1 MRRLEYVVTTAAQ
14 GFWRNPVMS
23 LASTFTVGLMLLL
36 FAFFLATDRGLQA
49 AVGVLE
55 SKVELALFLEDDA
68 RVSDVLDLRARIEA
82 DPAVSRV
89 DYVTKEQAM
98 ARLVDIAAKR
108 PDIQIVDT
116 SENPLQASLEV
127 KLAHAQDAPRVTAA
141 LRQEIG
147 KGVVSDVVDNPQV
160 VDKLLTITRV
170 LSFGGLAVL
179 AMMLIVALF
188 VIVNTIRI
196 AVHARRDEIEIMK
209 LVGATDWFVR
219 WPFILEGMLV
229 GALGAVAATTV
240 ALVVS
245 AFLGGLAQPASA
257 DDPVTAALKR
267 KDELARAVQLSRAN
281 AERYQAVANQFQAV
295 VNQTNARI
303 SDLAEKQAN
312 AQSEADQLF
321 YQIQIAEEQL
331 ALVTFQLDETRALAD
346 SLQAE
351 ATQESKELADREDL
365 YARHLRTTYRQ
376 ALISPLEMLLSSA
389 SLTEFANRLQEM
401 IFINRQDVQLAN
413 EIRNIRADTQQK
425 QDDAASKEKEILGL
439 TDQITTQRQ
448 QLSGA
453 KDKYDKLV
461 AQTQS
466 AIDDVA
472 SVRAEAAGNRQAAH

>member
-1 MRRLEYVVTTAAQ
+1 MRRLEYVATTAAQ

-49 AVGVLE
+49 AVNVLE

-68 RVSDVLDLRARIEA
+68 RVSDVLALRARIEA

-127 KLAHAQDAPRVTAA
+127 KLAHAQEAPRVTAA
-141 LRQEIG
+141 LREEIG

-229 GALGAVAATTV
+229 GALGAVAATAV
-240 ALVVS
+240 VLVV
-245 AFLGGLAQPASA
+245 AG
-257 DDPVTAALKR
+257 PVMNAMVSFIEILPLSFGTTF
-267 KDELARAVQLSRAN
+267 VWQLVGSVFA
-281 AERYQAVANQFQAV
+281 
-295 VNQTNARI
+295 
-303 SDLAEKQAN
+303 
-312 AQSEADQLF
+312 
-321 YQIQIAEEQL
+321 L
-331 ALVTFQLDETRALAD
+331 ALAVGGGGA
-346 SLQAE
+346 
-351 ATQESKELADREDL
+351 
-365 YARHLRTTYRQ
+365 
-376 ALISPLEMLLSSA
+376 ML
-389 SLTEFANRLQEM
+389 
-401 IFINRQDVQLAN
+401 
-413 EIRNIRADTQQK
+413 
-425 QDDAASKEKEILGL
+425 
-439 TDQITTQRQ
+439 
-448 QLSGA
+448 
-453 KDKYDKLV
+453 
-461 AQTQS
+461 
-466 AIDDVA
+466 
-472 SVRAEAAGNRQAAH
+472 SVRAHLAK

>member
-1 MRRLEYVVTTAAQ
+1 VATTAAQ

-23 LASTFTVGLMLLL
+23 LASTFTIGLMLLL

-49 AVGVLE
+49 AVNVLE

-89 DYVTKEQAM
+89 DYITKEQAM

-141 LRQEIG
+141 LREEIG

-229 GALGAVAATTV
+229 GALGAVAAT
-240 ALVVS
+240 
-245 AFLGGLAQPASA
+245 
-257 DDPVTAALKR
+257 
-267 KDELARAVQLSRAN
+267 
-281 AERYQAVANQFQAV
+281 AV
-295 VNQTNARI
+295 VLVAAGPVMSAMVNFIEILPLSFGQTFVW
-303 SDLAEKQAN
+303 
-312 AQSEADQLF
+312 QLVGSVF
-321 YQIQIAEEQL
+321 AL
-331 ALVTFQLDETRALAD
+331 ALAVGGGGA
-346 SLQAE
+346 
-351 ATQESKELADREDL
+351 
-365 YARHLRTTYRQ
+365 
-376 ALISPLEMLLSSA
+376 ML
-389 SLTEFANRLQEM
+389 
-401 IFINRQDVQLAN
+401 
-413 EIRNIRADTQQK
+413 
-425 QDDAASKEKEILGL
+425 
-439 TDQITTQRQ
+439 
-448 QLSGA
+448 
-453 KDKYDKLV
+453 
-461 AQTQS
+461 
-466 AIDDVA
+466 
-472 SVRAEAAGNRQAAH
+472 SVRAHLAK